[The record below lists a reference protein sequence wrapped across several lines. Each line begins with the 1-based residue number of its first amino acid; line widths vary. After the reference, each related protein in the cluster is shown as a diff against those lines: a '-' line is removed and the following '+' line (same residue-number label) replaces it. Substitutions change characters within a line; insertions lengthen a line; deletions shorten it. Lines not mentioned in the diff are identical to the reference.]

1 MHLNVNY
8 LENLWKIKDYST
20 SLFQSFLC
28 NTIFYQQI
36 ILSVPFVSSTLD
48 LFTIT
53 KKKIH
58 DHATRKY
65 YQNINSL
72 SNDYTYVVYYIC
84 KIPQKKKKNTGE
96 IYNVLFLL
104 TCVR

>member
-1 MHLNVNY
+1 MLTI
-8 LENLWKIKDYST
+8 WKTFEKVKDYSI

-28 NTIFYQQI
+28 NIIFYKQRI
-36 ILSVPFVSSTLD
+36 VSVTFVSSTLD

-72 SNDYTYVVYYIC
+72 SNDYT
-84 KIPQKKKKNTGE
+84 PT
-96 IYNVLFLL
+96 
-104 TCVR
+104 